1 MLMLRNSQVGIL
13 GGVERHRIDV
23 VVLWLGEERNRV
35 RGRIRGWVLSL
46 HHASF
51 MEEARVDFTLKMK
64 IDHADDACSA
74 HSLTLSTPV
83 KG

>member
-1 MLMLRNSQVGIL
+1 
-13 GGVERHRIDV
+13 
-23 VVLWLGEERNRV
+23 
-35 RGRIRGWVLSL
+35 
-46 HHASF
+46 